1 MKVYRIKIDGA
12 DNGYVKG
19 VLFSIEEGFQ
29 VIATNNQEEAGW
41 YEEDKAKV
49 YCKELNKQ
57 AIEVEFKLEE
67 VENNEK
73 K

>member
-29 VIATNNQEEAGW
+29 VIATNSQEEAGW
-41 YEEDKAKV
+41 YEKDKAKI
-49 YCKELNKQ
+49 YCENLNNKYKN
-57 AIEVEFKLEE
+57 AKFELEE
-67 VENNEK
+67 DEK
-73 K
+73 